1 MTRNK
6 KRDRQPVGTTVL
18 IIATLA
24 VVGIILTAILTMPP
38 KAGPYVDSTTKALV
52 MDGVWESDSD
62 PKFKALIRNG
72 VIEINIVA
80 EDTTTL
86 YWKGTFPWTP
96 DATEIKS
103 MADRAALDP
112 SMFGSG
118 EESKTFVYR
127 GSQLDFDFTI
137 MGTKTTIELEK
148 N

>member
-6 KRDRQPVGTTVL
+6 KRVAPINVIL
-18 IIATLA
+18 IVLA
-24 VVGIILTAILTMPP
+24 VALLGLIAGAALTMPP
-38 KAGPYVDSTTKALV
+38 KAGPYVDGTTKALV

-112 SMFGSG
+112 TMFGSG

-137 MGTKTTIELEK
+137 MGVKTTIELEK